1 MGRGVKVAEQSRES
15 DGLKKPS
22 LEQVCSDAGNGR
34 GEKGPNAINLCSSLV
49 GCAMESYR
57 IKTEDSST

>member
-22 LEQVCSDAGNGR
+22 SLEQMCNDVGNGR
-34 GEKGPNAINLCSSLV
+34 GEKEPNAINLYSSLV
-49 GCAMESYR
+49 GVP
-57 IKTEDSST
+57 

>member
-22 LEQVCSDAGNGR
+22 LEQMCNDVGNGR
-34 GEKGPNAINLCSSLV
+34 GEKEPNAINLYSRELQDQDGGQLNMNRNNV
-49 GCAMESYR
+49 
-57 IKTEDSST
+57 K